1 MSGLTR
7 IAILGGRGMLGSDL
21 AKALRTCAIE
31 PVVYDLPEF
40 DLTRAEHVARALVD
54 VDWVVNC
61 AAYTNVDG
69 AETDQ
74 ARAYQVNAEAVGQ
87 MGQSAAQA
95 GVPVMHISTDFV
107 FDGQG
112 DQPYTEADTPNPI
125 SVYGASKWQG
135 EQALTHAGGSH
146 CIVRVQWTYGHA
158 GTNFIK
164 KICERARTQ
173 GQLKVVEDQ
182 IGSPTATE
190 EVARALIELMRKQAQ
205 GLYHYASHGY
215 VSRFHMAE
223 FLIRQLGLDVTV
235 EPCKTSEFICP
246 AARPLN
252 SRFDCKKVS
261 KLLDQPI
268 TSWQE
273 ALTHYLEQL

>member
-1 MSGLTR
+1 MNNIKR
-7 IAILGGRGMLGSDL
+7 VAILGGRGMLGTDL
-21 AKALRTCAIE
+21 ADALRQNNIE
-31 PVVYDLPEF
+31 PGVYDLPEF
-40 DLTRAEHVARALVD
+40 DLTQVEHVTNALVN
-54 VDWVVNC
+54 VDYVINC

-74 ARAYQVNAEAVGQ
+74 ERAYQVNGDAVGQ
-87 MGQSAAQA
+87 LGKCAAKA
-95 GVPVMHISTDFV
+95 GVPVLHISTDFV

-112 DQPYTEADTPNPI
+112 DQAHTEMDCPSPI

-135 EQALTHAGGSH
+135 EQTLVQSGCNP

-164 KICERARTQ
+164 KICDRARSQ
-173 GQLKVVEDQ
+173 GQLKVVDDQ
-182 IGSPTATE
+182 IGSPTATV
-190 EVARALIELMRKQAQ
+190 EVAKALVELVQGEAH
-205 GLYHYASHGY
+205 GLYHYASSGY

-223 FLIRQLGLDVTV
+223 VLVKHLGLDVTV

-252 SRFDCKKVS
+252 SRFDCTKIARQ
-261 KLLDQPI
+261 LNEPI
-268 TSWQE
+268 KSWQE
-273 ALTHYLEQL
+273 ALISYLEQS

>member
-1 MSGLTR
+1 MNNIKR
-7 IAILGGRGMLGSDL
+7 VAILGGRGMLGTDL
-21 AKALRTCAIE
+21 AGALRQNNIE

-40 DLTRAEHVARALVD
+40 DLTQVEHVTNALGNVD
-54 VDWVVNC
+54 YVINC

-74 ARAYQVNAEAVGQ
+74 ERAYQVNGDAVGQ
-87 MGQSAAQA
+87 LGKYAAKA
-95 GVPVMHISTDFV
+95 GVPVLHISTDFV

-112 DQPYTEADTPNPI
+112 DQAHTEMDCPSPI

-135 EQALTHAGGSH
+135 EQTLVQSGCNP

-164 KICERARTQ
+164 KICDRARSQ
-173 GQLKVVEDQ
+173 GQLKVVDDQ
-182 IGSPTATE
+182 IGSPTATV
-190 EVARALIELMRKQAQ
+190 EVAKALVELIQGEAH
-205 GLYHYASHGY
+205 GLYHYASSGY

-223 FLIRQLGLDVTV
+223 FLVKHLGLDVTV

-252 SRFDCKKVS
+252 SRFDCTKIARQ
-261 KLLDQPI
+261 LNEPI
-268 TSWQE
+268 KSWQE
-273 ALTHYLEQL
+273 ALISYLEQS

>member
-1 MSGLTR
+1 MSDLTR
-7 IAILGGRGMLGSDL
+7 IAILGGRGMLGTDL
-21 AKALRTCAIE
+21 AATLRGCGIE
-31 PVVYDLPEF
+31 PLIYDLPDF
-40 DLTRAEHVARALVD
+40 DLTQRDQLPQALAR

-74 ARAYQVNAEAVGQ
+74 ARAYGVNAEAVGHL
-87 MGQSAAQA
+87 GDLAAEA
-95 GVPVMHISTDFV
+95 RVPILHISTDFV

-112 DQPYTEADTPNPI
+112 DQPYAETDSPNPI

-135 EQALTHAGGSH
+135 EQALERSGCDYCT
-146 CIVRVQWTYGHA
+146 VRVQWTYGHG
-158 GTNFIK
+158 GTNFVK

-173 GQLKVVEDQ
+173 GQLKVVDDQ
-182 IGSPTATE
+182 VGSPTATV
-190 EVARALIELMRKQAQ
+190 EVARALLNLMQKQSQ
-205 GLYHYASHGY
+205 GLYHYASTGY

-223 FLIRQLGLDVTV
+223 FLIKHLDLRVTV

-252 SRFDCKKVS
+252 SRFDCDKIS
-261 KLLDQPI
+261 QQLAEPI
-268 TSWQE
+268 VSWQE
-273 ALTHYLEQL
+273 ALTHYLEKL